1 MNEYQPLIPIEYIQQ
16 PEIAGA
22 LLGVTGSSL
31 LEAIQGKYHEI
42 PISALAGAAGGFL
55 GGKVYEELES
65 REAPETVQWG
75 ASLLTFLV
83 ARKLVKWL
91 LQ

>member
-1 MNEYQPLIPIEYIQQ
+1 MNEHQPLIPIEYIQQ
-16 PEIAGA
+16 PEIAGV
-22 LLGVTGSSL
+22 LLGAAGSSL

-55 GGKVYEELES
+55 GGKVYEELET
-65 REAPETVQWG
+65 RETPETVQWG

-83 ARKLVKWL
+83 AKKLVKWL
-91 LQ
+91 LR